1 MEHEDDF
8 RNLLLH
14 ENKLRELIRSRDFP
28 EHEGIMIEQALALAK
43 EAHGA
48 QKRDDGDPYVI
59 HPIRTANIL
68 LEDIDLRDADAIAA
82 ALLHDVVED
91 TNVTLEQ
98 IKEQFGDHVARLV
111 DGVTRDKDGGESK
124 AMETQKIIQGPM
136 DIRLIKAA
144 DKLDNL
150 RSYPLRTDRGD
161 RWKRHL
167 MEARTLFP
175 VLARSTENPWMIQA
189 MDEAY
194 ELVPDKELEFQT
206 ND

>member
-68 LEDIDLRDADAIAA
+68 LEDIDLQPNEVLYFD
-82 ALLHDVVED
+82 
-91 TNVTLEQ
+91 
-98 IKEQFGDHVARLV
+98 
-111 DGVTRDKDGGESK
+111 
-124 AMETQKIIQGPM
+124 
-136 DIRLIKAA
+136 
-144 DKLDNL
+144 
-150 RSYPLRTDRGD
+150 DRQD
-161 RWKRHL
+161 
-167 MEARTLFP
+167 
-175 VLARSTENPWMIQA
+175 
-189 MDEAY
+189 
-194 ELVPDKELEFQT
+194 
-206 ND
+206 